1 MKFPASP
8 IACLICCLLVVGAAE
23 AQQAD
28 GASGAAPRQGARER
42 PHAGVKVSASKKTKR
57 PGNKTPGQTSASAGP
72 PLGHEELPCPR
83 ATWKDDPV
91 CADAPDEHTL
101 PTSSTHGAAAQ
112 QRDGAPKVQVPGAE
126 NLAVRPD
133 IQANNNPRL
142 PGYDSV
148 PMLDSVRKNIPDAT
162 VSSPGTRMGLG
173 LDLKF

>member
-1 MKFPASP
+1 MKFPALL
-8 IACLICCLLVVGAAE
+8 IACLIGSLLVAGTAE
-23 AQQAD
+23 AQQAEVS
-28 GASGAAPRQGARER
+28 SGVAPRRAAPEH
-42 PHAGVKVSASKKTKR
+42 PHMGVKAVALKKA
-57 PGNKTPGQTSASAGP
+57 KTPGQKSASAPP

-101 PTSSTHGAAAQ
+101 PTPSSHTTASAQ
-112 QRDGAPKVQVPGAE
+112 HDGVPKVQVPGAE

-148 PMLDSVRKNIPDAT
+148 PMLDSVRKSIPDAN
-162 VSSPGTRMGLG
+162 VSSPGSRLGLG
-173 LDLKF
+173 LDMKF

>member
-1 MKFPASP
+1 
-8 IACLICCLLVVGAAE
+8 
-23 AQQAD
+23 
-28 GASGAAPRQGARER
+28 
-42 PHAGVKVSASKKTKR
+42 
-57 PGNKTPGQTSASAGP
+57 
-72 PLGHEELPCPR
+72 
-83 ATWKDDPV
+83 
-91 CADAPDEHTL
+91 
-101 PTSSTHGAAAQ
+101 
-112 QRDGAPKVQVPGAE
+112 VQVPGAE